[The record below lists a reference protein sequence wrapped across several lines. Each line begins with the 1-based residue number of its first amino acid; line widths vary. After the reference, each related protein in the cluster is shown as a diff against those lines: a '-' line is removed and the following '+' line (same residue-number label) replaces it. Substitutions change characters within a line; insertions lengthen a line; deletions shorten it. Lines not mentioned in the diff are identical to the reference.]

1 MKEIIVAKFGGSSL
15 ANGHQ
20 FKKVRDIVKA
30 DSRRRYIVPSA
41 PGKSRPGDT
50 KVTDLLYLCHDKMQE
65 GLDISPVF
73 SEIEKRYQEICRDL
87 GLSIGIEEVLGEI
100 RERILAG
107 ASRDYLASRGE
118 YLNGIILSQYLGFE
132 FIDAKDIILF
142 NDEGRLD
149 LKASEDRIRK
159 RLKSVDYGVIPGF
172 YGADG
177 DGNIVTFSRGGS
189 DITGSIV
196 ASSVRA
202 SLYENWTD
210 VSGFLV
216 ADPNIVK
223 DAKTMEVVTYK
234 ELRELCYMGAPVLH
248 EESIFPIKMLGIPIN
263 IKNTNRPEDK
273 GTLIVDESMNPPIRD
288 SVTGISGKKDFTVI
302 RVEKNLMNSE
312 IGFIRKLVSIFERY
326 RISIEHIPSSI
337 DSLSVVVSN
346 SNIAGKL
353 EDIIEE
359 IKRECQPD
367 DIVIYLDMALIA
379 VVGRGM
385 AKTRGISGSIFTALA
400 NQGVR
405 IRMISQDSSELN
417 IILAVDREDFDKT
430 VETIYGVIQQK

>member
-1 MKEIIVAKFGGSSL
+1 M
-15 ANGHQ
+15 
-20 FKKVRDIVKA
+20 
-30 DSRRRYIVPSA
+30 
-41 PGKSRPGDT
+41 
-50 KVTDLLYLCHDKMQE
+50 TDLLYLCHDKMQE

-73 SEIEKRYQEICRDL
+73 SEIEKRYQDICRDL

-248 EESIFPIKMLGIPIN
+248 EESIFPIKKLGIPIN
-263 IKNTNRPEDK
+263 VKNTNRPEDK

-302 RVEKNLMNSE
+302 RVETLMNSE

-326 RISIEHIPSSI
+326 VHSIEHIPSSI
-337 DSLSVVVSN
+337 DS
-346 SNIAGKL
+346 IG
-353 EDIIEE
+353 
-359 IKRECQPD
+359 
-367 DIVIYLDMALIA
+367 
-379 VVGRGM
+379 
-385 AKTRGISGSIFTALA
+385 GSI
-400 NQGVR
+400 
-405 IRMISQDSSELN
+405 
-417 IILAVDREDFDKT
+417 
-430 VETIYGVIQQK
+430 